1 MRNFF
6 VVALALFTAA
16 AHTAPATAATEGREA
31 RRQRLREL
39 VISRAAPAG
48 DSLALPTIA
57 PGANDRAENLVDK
70 LEHRNLAAMERAG
83 LLEANLP
90 ASPWSDFYWPTYAGQ
105 LANRYADPE
114 FASPLVWRKN
124 ADFLTAAL
132 GRGKVEHFSPAEKY
146 DRLLGDASFT
156 LTRLMINAGAPYA
169 DENGEVE
176 RWFGLCHGWAPASF
190 MMPRPARAVT
200 VKDAEGRDLEFTPS
214 DIKALATL
222 LWANAGART
231 RFVGGRCNDK
241 TPGRDDGNRETNPDC
256 FDTNPATW
264 HLATVNQIGV
274 AKRSFVMDASAG
286 YEVWNQPVHGYR
298 YAYIHP
304 VTRKSGRK
312 LSDARVLL
320 ADYPND
326 PYRAK
331 RSRAAIALVKIVMTV
346 DYVGENLPNTEKTD
360 SAEFDN
366 HTVVN
371 YSYDLELDRDDN
383 IVGGEWYSSIHP
395 DFLWVPAPG
404 AKAVSVGDAQLDR
417 AGDRAEWSGGEPIP
431 ASWRTAGIASAQQE
445 QPLAR
450 IVEKLVELAR

>member
-1 MRNFF
+1 MKSIFF
-6 VVALALFTAA
+6 FALALFAATHAA
-16 AHTAPATAATEGREA
+16 AAPARNEASLEA
-31 RRQRLREL
+31 RRRALREL
-39 VISRAAPAG
+39 VISRSVAPDDA
-48 DSLALPTIA
+48 LALPTIA

-83 LLEANLP
+83 LLEASLP

-114 FASPLVWRKN
+114 FSSPLVWRKN
-124 ADFLTAAL
+124 ADYLTAAL
-132 GRGKVEHFSPAEKY
+132 GRGRLEHFSPAEKY
-146 DRLLGDASFT
+146 DLLLGDASFT

-190 MMPRPARAVT
+190 MLPRPARAVT
-200 VKDAEGRDLEFTPS
+200 VKAADGRDLEFTPS

-264 HLATVNQIGV
+264 HLAAVNQLGV

-298 YAYIHP
+298 YAYINP
-304 VTRKSGRK
+304 VTGKSGLK
-312 LSDARVLL
+312 LSDARVRL
-320 ADYPND
+320 ADYAND
-326 PYRAK
+326 PFRSKRA
-331 RSRAAIALVKIVMTV
+331 RTAVYVVKIVMTV
-346 DYVGENLPNTEKTD
+346 DYVGENMPTTEKTD

-371 YSYDLELDRDDN
+371 YSYDLELDRDN
-383 IVGGEWYSSIHP
+383 EIVGGEWYSSIHP

-404 AKAVSVGDAQLDR
+404 AKAVSVGDAELNR
-417 AGDRAEWSGGEPIP
+417 AGDRAEWKTGEALP
-431 ASWRTAGIASAQQE
+431 ASWREAS
-445 QPLAR
+445 
-450 IVEKLVELAR
+450 